1 MGWIWKCYFS
11 ATSSQFISAEV
22 NKNLNKYQTGFR
34 EKFKKLRLK
43 QKNDFLMKNV
53 YLLYLF

>member
-1 MGWIWKCYFS
+1 MEFIFKAFCQGMDLE
-11 ATSSQFISAEV
+11 ISAEV

>member
-11 ATSSQFISAEV
+11 ATSSQFISAKV
-22 NKNLNKYQTGFR
+22 NKNLNTYQTGFR